1 MKTICLFS
9 PGILP
14 IPAVK
19 GGAIE
24 TLLELLIE
32 QNEIEKKVRFL
43 VVSIHDEEAEARS
56 QKYKQTDF
64 IYIKRNLL
72 FAGAYKAVKVLMR
85 KLFRIRFSRPN
96 LYYWLGVRKV
106 LAAKPDAVVAEGGD
120 YATFRQFTQALGK
133 ENVFLHLHHHLR
145 GDAELDSVFG
155 EVLTVSRFVKD
166 EWLATSSLASG
177 QVTVLPNAID
187 NDRFADSLS
196 SEEKTA
202 LRKDL
207 GLSPTDFVVLFCGR
221 VIPEKGVKE
230 LILALE
236 KVADPTVKLLI
247 MGSPNF
253 ALKDKSDYLEE
264 VEALVKKNAE
274 RMVFTGYVANA
285 ATYRY
290 YAIADVVSVP
300 TLIEE
305 AAGLV
310 VLEAMAVGRPLIVT
324 NSGGI
329 PEYATPELAMIL
341 ERNADLVSKL
351 ADSIT
356 TLKENETL
364 RSQMAKNAKERS
376 LRYTKEV
383 FYTDFVDRFKDI

>member
-43 VVSIHDEEAEARS
+43 VVSVHDEEAEARS

-72 FAGAYKAVKVLMR
+72 FAGAYKALKILAR
-85 KLFRIRFSRPN
+85 KLFNFRFSHAN

-106 LAAKPDAVVAEGGD
+106 LAAKPDAVVAEGGN
-120 YATFRQFTQALGK
+120 YATFSQFTQTIGK
-133 ENVFLHLHHHLR
+133 ENVFLHLHQHLR
-145 GDAELDSVFG
+145 GDAELDDIFG
-155 EVLTVSRFVKD
+155 EVLTVSYFVKD
-166 EWLATSSLASG
+166 EWLTTSNMDTEK
-177 QVTVLPNAID
+177 VTVLPNAID
-187 NDRFADSLS
+187 NDRFTDSLS
-196 SEEKTA
+196 TQEKA
-202 LRKDL
+202 ASRMDL

-221 VIPEKGVKE
+221 IVPEKGVKE

-253 ALKDKSDYLEE
+253 ALKDKSDYLAE
-264 VEALVKKNAE
+264 VEDLVKKNAD
-274 RMVFTGYVANA
+274 RMVFTGYVANEE
-285 ATYRY
+285 TYRY

-341 ERNADLVSKL
+341 ERNEDLVNNL
-351 ADSIT
+351 AASIT
-356 TLKENETL
+356 TLKGNGTL

-376 LRYTKEV
+376 LRYSKKV
-383 FYTDFVDRFKDI
+383 FYTDFVDRFKGI